1 MKLYVII
8 TIVAFIIL
16 IIGSVYGWYK
26 AYLKEELKLTKL
38 KESNGILMQKNIELQ
53 KRIIELE
60 QRKPRLPILLDGDD
74 DSD

>member
-1 MKLYVII
+1 MCIII

-16 IIGSVYGWYK
+16 IIGSIYGWYK
-26 AYLKEELKLTKL
+26 AYLKEELKFTKL

-74 DSD
+74 DND